1 MYSFL
6 GTFIA
11 IFSTSFIFW
20 ALTNGTPDSFISSFS
35 LKESFAF
42 GSLISA
48 TDPVSVLAIFKEL
61 DADPNLYAIVFGESI
76 FNDAIGIVMYETV
89 KKLGT
94 GKNGVAAQIGEAIGA
109 FCGIFFGSLAVGMLT
124 ALIVALFLKYQKS
137 KPDEP

>member
-11 IFSTSFIFW
+11 IFSTSLIFFFGG
-20 ALTNGTPDSFISSFS
+20 AILPKDLVHDFS

-61 DADPNLYAIVFGESI
+61 DADSNLYAIVFGESI

-89 KKLGT
+89 KNFGANPEMT
-94 GKNGVAAQIGEAIGA
+94 PGEQIVD
-109 FCGIFFGSLAVGMLT
+109 GIR
-124 ALIVALFLKYQKS
+124 
-137 KPDEP
+137 